1 MPELNVNIDHV
12 ATVRQARGGNE
23 PDPVLAAY
31 LSELAGAR
39 GIVAHLREDRRHVQ
53 ERDIRILRQTVK
65 SKLNMEM
72 APTDEML
79 EIACD
84 VKPDMVTLVP
94 EKREELTTEGG
105 LDVEKNLKALTQ
117 YVKALRKNGLFVSL
131 FIDPDPAQIKASK
144 KTEAQMVE
152 IHTGAYAEA
161 VHESQR
167 ARELK
172 KIEKAAKKASAL
184 GLRVAAGHGLDYI
197 NVGPVAG
204 IKEIEEL
211 NIGHSIISRSV
222 IVGVERAVREMSE
235 LLE

>member
-1 MPELNVNIDHV
+1 MPKLNVNIDHV
-12 ATVRQARGGNE
+12 ATLRQARGGNE

-31 LSELAGAR
+31 LSELAGAQ

-53 ERDIRILRQTVK
+53 ERDLRSLRQTVK
-65 SKLNMEM
+65 TRLNMEM
-72 APTDEML
+72 APTDEMV

-105 LDVEKNLKALTQ
+105 LDVEKNLKAVSES
-117 YVKALRKNGLFVSL
+117 VKALRKNGLFVSL

-144 KTEAQMVE
+144 KTGAEMVE

-161 VHESQR
+161 DAESHR

-172 KIEKAAKKASAL
+172 KIQKAAKKASDL
-184 GLRVAAGHGLDYI
+184 GFRVAAGHGLNYI